1 MSETTNGQ
9 HLRIPTIP
17 AAAFPLL
24 AAETAW
30 FSGPPGWGLLSCIA
44 ALLMVATEACSTS
57 PPWAIKGNV
66 LDAAKPKTG
75 SPDAPIFNSARARS
89 TARLYFIFNAGRG

>member
-1 MSETTNGQ
+1 MAQMSETTNGQ

-30 FSGPPGWGLLSCIA
+30 FSGPPGWGLLPQYAIVRTEPSA
-44 ALLMVATEACSTS
+44 FSATSEGKKM
-57 PPWAIKGNV
+57 PFVV
-66 LDAAKPKTG
+66 LWFLAN
-75 SPDAPIFNSARARS
+75 F
-89 TARLYFIFNAGRG
+89 